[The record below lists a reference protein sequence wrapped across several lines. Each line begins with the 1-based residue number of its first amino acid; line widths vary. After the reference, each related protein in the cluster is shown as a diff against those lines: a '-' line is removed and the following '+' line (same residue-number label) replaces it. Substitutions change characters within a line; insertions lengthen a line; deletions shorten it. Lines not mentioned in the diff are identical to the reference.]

1 MDNDIIVYAKG
12 LSFQDDRY
20 DLRQLE
26 ILISSY
32 RSILDG
38 LVAVQLGRRQLTPA
52 IKKQIGYDVKIKS
65 GSIELLIDFAFQHKE
80 LLAITTASAGAEDGG
95 VQISTAI
102 VKLFRSA
109 IDLRKKAAECI
120 KKGVTFNISINNSF
134 NRYGNNNVIYNEQ
147 SNKIEITDPKILWAA
162 QLTKP
167 PTDKILNHVDG
178 KKIEFIDLKA
188 SNHEFKLTEYER
200 IILGAKKEILPA
212 NLEVV
217 GRLDMVAFSSHTG
230 SIVSS
235 SERFPVTWDETI
247 RARMQ
252 KVADV
257 EGVIF
262 TVKPVIDPNR
272 LHTNAIGFHVLD
284 CRDPQSGLI

>member
-1 MDNDIIVYAKG
+1 M
-12 LSFQDDRY
+12 
-20 DLRQLE
+20 
-26 ILISSY
+26 
-32 RSILDG
+32 
-38 LVAVQLGRRQLTPA
+38 
-52 IKKQIGYDVKIKS
+52 
-65 GSIELLIDFAFQHKE
+65 
-80 LLAITTASAGAEDGG
+80 
-95 VQISTAI
+95 
-102 VKLFRSA
+102 
-109 IDLRKKAAECI
+109 
-120 KKGVTFNISINNSF
+120 
-134 NRYGNNNVIYNEQ
+134 
-147 SNKIEITDPKILWAA
+147 
-162 QLTKP
+162 
-167 PTDKILNHVDG
+167 
-178 KKIEFIDLKA
+178 KA

-272 LHTNAIGFHVLD
+272 LHTNAIGFQVLD

>member
-109 IDLRKKAAECI
+109 IELRKKAAECI
-120 KKGVTFNISINNSF
+120 KKGVTLNISINNSF

>member
-178 KKIEFIDLKA
+178 KKIDL
-188 SNHEFKLTEYER
+188 
-200 IILGAKKEILPA
+200 
-212 NLEVV
+212 
-217 GRLDMVAFSSHTG
+217 
-230 SIVSS
+230 
-235 SERFPVTWDETI
+235 
-247 RARMQ
+247 
-252 KVADV
+252 
-257 EGVIF
+257 
-262 TVKPVIDPNR
+262 
-272 LHTNAIGFHVLD
+272 
-284 CRDPQSGLI
+284 LI